1 MSHRRHKH
9 PKRSAKT
16 EQPEHMDHPEHEKKS
31 DKTKSSPHSHET
43 GEMEGMSHDSHKN
56 HGGGHDHT
64 TAGQMHHMKDMKRR
78 FIVSVIVTIPILLL
92 SPMIQQWFGFT
103 IDIPYREGIIFA
115 LATFIYL
122 YGGKPFLTMMIGEI
136 RSKKPGMMTLISM
149 AISVAYFYSAMT
161 LVMPGGKE
169 FFWEL
174 ATLIDIMLIGHY
186 IEAKSVLGAANAL
199 EELVKMMPK
208 TAMRVKADGQL
219 EEVGVDQL
227 KKEDIILV
235 RPGEKIP
242 ADGKVVEGE
251 SMTDEAFLTGESKPV
266 YKKPGSDV
274 FMGSTNIDGAL
285 RIKITKSGEESYLSQ
300 VIELV
305 KEAQQSR
312 SKTQDLANR
321 AAAWLFYAATAIG
334 AVTFAVWAAIASQMD
349 AVLRSVTVLIIACP
363 HALGLA
369 VPLVVAIST
378 SIAARKGILIRNRQ
392 AFETLKDI
400 DAICFD
406 KTGTITEGKLSVS
419 DVIALENESTILL
432 YAASIEQNSEHIIA
446 KAIVNY
452 AKTKNVKP
460 IKADDFIA
468 FPGIGA
474 KAVVDGHTIMVGGPQ
489 ILSKESL
496 TLPEELKKY
505 EESESTKVW
514 VVVDGRIVGVILLK
528 DTVRKTSAEAIK
540 TLKELGI
547 ETWMLTGDNEAVA
560 KDVASRTGI
569 DHFEAN
575 LLPDQKL
582 KIIKKIHDS
591 GKIVAMVGDGINDA
605 PSLLTADIG
614 IAIGAG
620 TDIAIESAD
629 IILTKSDLYSVVPA
643 IRLSRATYKKMVQN
657 LWWASGYNIVAIP
670 LAAGVM
676 APWGIIIDPAI
687 GAVLMSV
694 STVVVALNAQLLK
707 RTSIE

>member
-1 MSHRRHKH
+1 MSHKRHKH
-9 PKRSAKT
+9 QHNSKEDAKAERSHRP
-16 EQPEHMDHPEHEKKS
+16 QNHRGHIEHEN
-31 DKTKSSPHSHET
+31 
-43 GEMEGMSHDSHKN
+43 HKG
-56 HGGGHDHT
+56 HKGHKEHKCHDHS
-64 TAGQMHHMKDMKRR
+64 AMGHLHHMEDMKRR
-78 FIVSVIVTIPILLL
+78 FIVSVIVTVPILLL

-103 IDIPYREGIIFA
+103 LEIPYRKAIIFV
-115 LATFIYL
+115 LATFIFI
-122 YGGKPFLTMMIGEI
+122 YGGKPFLTMMVDEI
-136 RSKKPGMMTLISM
+136 KSRKPGMMTLISM

-186 IEAKSVLGAANAL
+186 IEAKSVLGAADAL

-208 TAMRVKADGQL
+208 TAMRVKPDGQL
-219 EEVGVDQL
+219 EEVGVDEL
-227 KKEDIILV
+227 EKGDVILV
-235 RPGEKIP
+235 RPGEKVP
-242 ADGKVVEGE
+242 ADGKVLEGE
-251 SMTDEAFLTGESKPV
+251 SITDEAFLTGESKPV
-266 YKKPGSDV
+266 YKKPGSEV

-285 RIKITKSGEESYLSQ
+285 RIEITKSGEESYLSQ
-300 VIELV
+300 VIDLV

-321 AAAWLFYAATAIG
+321 AAAWLFYAATATG
-334 AVTFAVWAAIASQMD
+334 AITFAVWAAVASPMD
-349 AVLRSVTVLIIACP
+349 AVLRTVTVLIIACP

-378 SIAARKGILIRNRQ
+378 SMAARNGILVRNRQ

-419 DVIALENESTILL
+419 DVTALENRKELL
-432 YAASIEQNSEHIIA
+432 RFAASIEQNSEHIIA
-446 KAIVNY
+446 KAIVEY
-452 AKTKNVKP
+452 VKAEGVEPAKASNFT
-460 IKADDFIA
+460 AY
-468 FPGIGA
+468 PGIGA
-474 KAVVDGHTIMVGGPQ
+474 KAVVEGHEVAVGGPQ
-489 ILSKESL
+489 ILLKESL
-496 TLPEELKKY
+496 VLPKELKEY

-514 VVVDGRIVGVILLK
+514 VAVDGEIAGVILLK
-528 DTVRKTSAEAIK
+528 DTIRETSVEAIK
-540 TLKELGI
+540 RLKELGI
-547 ETWMLTGDNEAVA
+547 ETYMLTGDNEAVA
-560 KDVASRTGI
+560 KDVAQKTGI
-569 DHFEAN
+569 DHYRAD

-582 KIIKKIHDS
+582 KIIKSIHDE
-591 GKIVAMVGDGINDA
+591 GKIVAMVGDGVNDA

-620 TDIAIESAD
+620 TDIAIDSAD
-629 IILTKSDLYSVVPA
+629 IILTKSDLFSVVPA
-643 IRLSRATYKKMVQN
+643 VKLSRATYSKMKQN

-707 RTSIE
+707 RAEI

>member
-1 MSHRRHKH
+1 MQHRHNDAAPAASK
-9 PKRSAKT
+9 KT
-16 EQPEHMDHPEHEKKS
+16 ADRHPEHS
-31 DKTKSSPHSHET
+31 T
-43 GEMEGMSHDSHKN
+43 M
-56 HGGGHDHT
+56 GH
-64 TAGQMHHMKDMKRR
+64 MHHMEDMKRR
-78 FIVSVIVTIPILLL
+78 FIVSAIVTIPILLF
-92 SPMIQQWFGFT
+92 SPTIQQWFGFAL
-103 IDIPYREGIIFA
+103 DIPYRETFTFI

-122 YGGKPFLTMMIGEI
+122 YGGKPFLTMMGEEI

-149 AISVAYFYSAMT
+149 AISVAYFYSAST
-161 LVMPGGKE
+161 LFIPGGKA

-186 IEAKSVLGAANAL
+186 IEAKSVLGAADAL

-208 TAMRVKADGQL
+208 TASRLKPDGSL
-219 EEVGVDQL
+219 EEVSVDRL
-227 KKEDIILV
+227 RKGDTILV
-235 RPGEKIP
+235 RPGEKVP
-242 ADGKVVEGE
+242 ADGEVVEGE

-266 YKKPGSDV
+266 YKKPGSEV
-274 FMGSTNIDGAL
+274 FMGSSNIDGAL
-285 RIKITKSGEESYLSQ
+285 RVTITKSGEESYLSQ

-321 AAAWLFYAATAIG
+321 AAAWLFYAATGTG
-334 AVTFAVWAAIASQMD
+334 AVTFAVWAATASPMD

-378 SIAARKGILIRNRQ
+378 SIAAKRGILIRNRQ

-419 DVIALENESTILL
+419 EVIALEDEASLL
-432 YAASIEQNSEHIIA
+432 RYAASIEINSEHIIA
-446 KAIVNY
+446 KAIVNH
-452 AKTKNVKP
+452 AKSKDLKP
-460 IKADDFIA
+460 LKAYDFTA
-468 FPGIGA
+468 FAGIGA
-474 KAVVDGHTIMVGGPQ
+474 KAVVEGRSVMVGGPQ
-489 ILSKESL
+489 ILLKEAL
-496 TLPEELKKY
+496 TLPKELEKY
-505 EESESTKVW
+505 QQSESTKVW
-514 VVVDGRIVGVILLK
+514 VAVDGKVVGVILLR
-528 DTVRKTSAEAIK
+528 DTIRKTSAEAIK

-560 KDVASRTGI
+560 KDVASKTGI
-569 DHFEAN
+569 DHFEAD

-582 KIIKKIHDS
+582 KIIKRVHDE

-629 IILTKSDLYSVVPA
+629 IILTKSDLSSVVPA

-670 LAAGVM
+670 LAAGIM
-676 APWGIIIDPAI
+676 APWGIVIDPAI

-707 RTSIE
+707 RAGSREPITPCDTPG

>member
-1 MSHRRHKH
+1 MEYSKHHEQDGHK
-9 PKRSAKT
+9 
-16 EQPEHMDHPEHEKKS
+16 EHEGHE
-31 DKTKSSPHSHET
+31 HST
-43 GEMEGMSHDSHKN
+43 V
-56 HGGGHDHT
+56 GH
-64 TAGQMHHMKDMKRR
+64 MHHMEDMKRR
-78 FIVSVIVTIPILLL
+78 FIVSAIVTVPILIL

-103 IDIPYREGIIFA
+103 LDIPYREAIIFV

-122 YGGKPFLTMMIGEI
+122 YGGKPFLTMMVEEI
-136 RSKKPGMMTLISM
+136 KSRKPGMMTLISM

-186 IEAKSVLGAANAL
+186 IEAKSVLGAADAL

-208 TAMRVKADGQL
+208 TAMRVKPDGGL
-219 EEVGVDQL
+219 EEVGVDELQ
-227 KKEDIILV
+227 KGDIILV
-235 RPGEKIP
+235 RPGEKVP
-242 ADGKVVEGE
+242 ADGKVEEGE

-285 RIKITKSGEESYLSQ
+285 RIKITKSGQESYLSQ

-321 AAAWLFYAATAIG
+321 AAAWLFYAATAVG
-334 AVTFAVWAAIASQMD
+334 AVTFAVWAAIASPMD

-378 SIAARKGILIRNRQ
+378 SIAAGNGILIRNRE

-419 DVIALENESTILL
+419 DVIALDDEKSLL
-432 YAASIEQNSEHIIA
+432 RYAASIEQNSEHIIA
-446 KAIVNY
+446 KAIVKHAANEGVEP
-452 AKTKNVKP
+452 VK
-460 IKADDFIA
+460 ATDFTA

-474 KAVVDGHTIMVGGPQ
+474 KAKVEGHSVAVGGPQ
-489 ILSKESL
+489 ILLKESL
-496 TLPEELKKY
+496 ELPEELKKY
-505 EESESTKVW
+505 EKSESTKVW
-514 VVVDGRIVGVILLK
+514 VAIDGKVVGVILLK
-528 DTVRKTSAEAIK
+528 DTIRETSVEAVK
-540 TLKELGI
+540 TLKALGI

-560 KDVASRTGI
+560 KDVAEKSGL
-569 DHFEAN
+569 DHYKAD
-575 LLPDQKL
+575 LLPDEKL
-582 KIIKKIHDS
+582 KLIKEIREN
-591 GKIVAMVGDGINDA
+591 GKTVAMVGDGINDA

-614 IAIGAG
+614 IAVGAG

-643 IRLSRATYKKMVQN
+643 IKLSRATYRKMVQN

-676 APWGIIIDPAI
+676 APWGIIIDPAV

-707 RTSIE
+707 RARTD

>member
-1 MSHRRHKH
+1 MSHRRHQH
-9 PKRSAKT
+9 PKHAEPAKQAG
-16 EQPEHMDHPEHEKKS
+16 QPEPGHGETHEH
-31 DKTKSSPHSHET
+31 HGGHGGH
-43 GEMEGMSHDSHKN
+43 GEGEH
-56 HGGGHDHT
+56 GGHDHST
-64 TAGQMHHMKDMKRR
+64 MGHMHHMEDMKRR
-78 FIVSVIVTIPILLL
+78 FIVSVIITIPILIL
-92 SPMIQQWFGFT
+92 SPMIWQWFGFT
-103 IDIPYREGIIFA
+103 LQIPYREAIIFV
-115 LATFIYL
+115 LATFIYF
-122 YGGKPFLTMMIGEI
+122 YGGKPFLTMMVDEI
-136 RSKKPGMMTLISM
+136 KARKPGMMTLISM

-186 IEAKSVLGAANAL
+186 IEAKSVLGAADAL

-208 TAMRVKADGQL
+208 TAMRVKPDGQL
-219 EEVGVDQL
+219 EEVGVDEL
-227 KKEDIILV
+227 EKGDIILV
-235 RPGEKIP
+235 RPGEKVP
-242 ADGKVVEGE
+242 ADGKVAEGE

-285 RIKITKSGEESYLSQ
+285 RIKITKSGKESYLSQ

-321 AAAWLFYAATAIG
+321 AAAWLFYAATAVG
-334 AVTFAVWAAIASQMD
+334 AVTFAVWAAIASPMD

-378 SIAARKGILIRNRQ
+378 SIAAKNGILIRNRQ
-392 AFETLKDI
+392 AFETLKNI

-406 KTGTITEGKLSVS
+406 KTGTITEGRLSVS
-419 DVIALENESTILL
+419 DVVALDDRQSLL
-432 YAASIEQNSEHIIA
+432 RYAASIEQNSEHIIA
-446 KAIVNY
+446 KAIVKHAQNEGI
-452 AKTKNVKP
+452 KPTK
-460 IKADDFIA
+460 ATDFTA

-474 KAVVDGHTIMVGGPQ
+474 KAKIDGHSVAVGGPQ
-489 ILSKESL
+489 ILLKESL
-496 TLPEELKKY
+496 SLPDALKKY
-505 EESESTKVW
+505 ESSESTKVW
-514 VVVDGRIVGVILLK
+514 VAVDGSVIGVILLK
-528 DTVRKTSAEAIK
+528 DTIRKTSLEAIE
-540 TLKELGI
+540 TLKALGI

-560 KDVASRTGI
+560 KDVASKTGI
-569 DHFEAN
+569 DHYRAD
-575 LLPDQKL
+575 LLPDEKL
-582 KIIKKIHDS
+582 KIIKKIREE

-629 IILTKSDLYSVVPA
+629 IILTKSDLYSVIPA
-643 IRLSRATYKKMVQN
+643 LKLSLATYRKMVQN

-676 APWGIIIDPAI
+676 APWGIIIDPAV
-687 GAVLMSV
+687 GAILMSV

-707 RTSIE
+707 RAEI